1 MRNPI
6 VSSKESR
13 KDLSS
18 KDIDSKSWYLIYTKA
33 KGENMAQENLNR
45 QGFTT
50 YLPLIKKNK
59 RIRGKYCPIIEALF
73 PRYLFIQLDKET
85 DNWMPIRS
93 TIGVSNMVR
102 FGAAAAQVPQT
113 LVDEL
118 QLFTDEDGARPEVEN
133 KYEKGDEVEFI
144 EGAMSGYRAIFEK
157 YVSTERIA
165 VLLDIVGK
173 HTRLLVSRHN
183 TQIAS

>member
-1 MRNPI
+1 MSNPTPP
-6 VSSKESR
+6 
-13 KDLSS
+13 
-18 KDIDSKSWYLIYTKA
+18 KSWYLVYTKA
-33 KGENMAQENLNR
+33 RGEDLAQQNLNR

-50 YLPLIKKNK
+50 YLPLVKKNK
-59 RIRGKYCPIIEALF
+59 RIRGKYRPTIEALF

-93 TIGVSNMVR
+93 TLGVSNMVR
-102 FGAAAAQVPQT
+102 FGAAAAQVPQS

-118 QLFTDEDGARPEVEN
+118 QIFTDEDGARPEIEK

-157 YVSTERIA
+157 HVSTERIA

-173 HTRLLVSRHN
+173 HTRMLVSRHN
-183 TQIAS
+183 IQIAS